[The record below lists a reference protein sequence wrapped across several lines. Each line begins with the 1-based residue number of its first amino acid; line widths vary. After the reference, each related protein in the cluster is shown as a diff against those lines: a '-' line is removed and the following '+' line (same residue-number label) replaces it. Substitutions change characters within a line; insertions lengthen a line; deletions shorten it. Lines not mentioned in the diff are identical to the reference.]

1 MYDVKDVNLTN
12 CDREPIHIP
21 GSIQPHGCLIACDQ
35 QLGDILRTSA
45 NTASFLGLGDVAL
58 NGRQLSEVL
67 ESEFVHM
74 LRNAAAT
81 ASEGG
86 RGVVL
91 VNQPLRPGGDGF
103 DIVVHR
109 YKGVGIIEFEHAA
122 AATAGGPLETAR
134 ALISTVA
141 RIGDLAELYAKT
153 PRLLRGVLG
162 YDRVMVYQFGHDG
175 AGKVIGEAKRSDLE
189 GFKGAYFPASD
200 IPQQARRLYLQNR
213 IRVISDANCARVP
226 IEPEHDA
233 SGEPLDLSYA
243 HLRSVSPIHC
253 EYLRNMGVGASM
265 SISIVVDGQLWGLIA
280 CHHYGPRVLS
290 LAQRVAAEMFGEFFS
305 LQIEAMSR
313 KWRLDSAARARRSL
327 DRIMRD
333 ASYQGD
339 IIGFLQN
346 KLEDFTALLP
356 CDGVGLWLNG
366 TWTTNGVCPPSKA
379 APPLMRFLST
389 VSEGRI
395 WATNELSA
403 RHPAAEEYSGEVS
416 GVLAVPLSQAPK
428 DYLLFFRKEVVQ
440 TLDWAGDPNKT
451 YETGPHGDR
460 LTPRKSFSIWKETV
474 EHQSTPWTDDDRE
487 MAEAARTALLEV
499 IMRHSEI
506 LEAERHTADIRQKVL
521 NEELNHR
528 VKNILALIKSVVS
541 QPIDPARDLSDYVAS
556 LKGRIMALA
565 QAHDQVVRNDGGGA
579 LRALLESELRPYRDA
594 ATISLNG
601 PDLGFDARAYSV
613 LALVLHELATN
624 AAKYG
629 ALSQNKGN
637 LTVEWRLAEDESCEI
652 NWLERGGPTT
662 VAPKRQGFGS
672 VLLTRSIPFDL
683 GGQSEIHYESAG
695 VRARF
700 VIPANF
706 VSQLRTEK
714 TKRRTQQHN
723 QDHPSLEGL
732 RVLLLEDQLVIALD
746 AEAMLQT
753 CGVGSVDTT
762 ATAAEALRT
771 LVATEPNIAV
781 LDVNLGSGNSFPVAE
796 ELRRRNIPFI
806 FATGYGD
813 HTIIPKS
820 MADVPVVRKPYDPD
834 ALASTMARALAEG
847 RDA

>member
-1 MYDVKDVNLTN
+1 MYDTKDVDLTN

-35 QLGDILRTSA
+35 QLGAILRTSA
-45 NTASFLGLGDVAL
+45 NTAAFLGLGDVAL

-67 ESEFVHM
+67 DPDFVHT

-81 ASEGG
+81 ANDGG

-91 VNQPLRPGGDGF
+91 VDQPPRDGGARF

-109 YKGVGIIEFEHAA
+109 YKGVAIIEFEHAGA
-122 AATAGGPLETAR
+122 ANTGGPLDTAR
-134 ALISTVA
+134 ALVSAVSRYT
-141 RIGDLAELYAKT
+141 DLTELFMKT

-162 YDRVMVYQFGHDG
+162 YDRVMIYQFGHDG

-213 IRVISDANCARVP
+213 IRVISDANCQRMP
-226 IEPEHDA
+226 IEPEFDA
-233 SGEPLDLSYA
+233 SGEPLDLSFA

-280 CHHYGPRVLS
+280 CHHYGPRILS
-290 LAQRVAAEMFGEFFS
+290 LSQRVAAEMFGEFFS

-346 KLEDFTALLP
+346 KLGDFTALIP

-366 TWTTNGVCPPSKA
+366 TWTTNGVAPPAKA
-379 APPLMRFLST
+379 APALMRFIGT
-389 VSEGRI
+389 VSEGRV
-395 WATNELSA
+395 WGTNELSA
-403 RHPAAEEYSGEVS
+403 RLPAASPYADKVS
-416 GVLAVPLSQAPK
+416 GVLAVPLSQTPK
-428 DYLLFFRKEVVQ
+428 DYLVFFRKEVVH
-440 TLDWAGDPNKT
+440 TLEWAGDPNKT
-451 YETGPHGDR
+451 YEAGPHGDR
-460 LTPRKSFSIWKETV
+460 LTPRKSFAIWKETV
-474 EHQSTPWTDDDRE
+474 ERQSVPWTDDDRE
-487 MAEAARTALLEV
+487 MAQAARTALLEV

-506 LEAERHTADIRQKVL
+506 LEAERHTADVRQKVL

-541 QPIDPARDLSDYVAS
+541 QPVDPARDLTEYVAS

-579 LRALLESELRPYRDA
+579 LRDLLESELRPYHDA
-594 ATISLNG
+594 AAISLNG
-601 PDLGFDARAYSV
+601 PDVGFEARAYSV

-629 ALSQNKGN
+629 ALSRTGGQ
-637 LTVEWRLAEDESCEI
+637 LSVEWRLTETESCEI
-652 NWLERGGPTT
+652 DWLERGGPPTR
-662 VAPKRQGFGS
+662 APKLQGFGS

-683 GGQSEIHYESAG
+683 GGQSEVHYESAG

-706 VSQLRTEK
+706 VSELRHEPQP
-714 TKRRTQQHN
+714 KRTTQQN

-732 RVLLLEDQLVIALD
+732 KVLLLEDQLVIALD

-771 LVATEPNIAV
+771 LVATEPDIAV

-796 ELRRRNIPFI
+796 ELQRRRIPFI

-820 MADVPVVRKPYDPD
+820 MAEVPVVRKPYDPD
-834 ALASTMARALAEG
+834 ALAATMARALAN

>member
-1 MYDVKDVNLTN
+1 MYDAKDVNLTN

-35 QLGDILRTSA
+35 QLGLVQRTSA
-45 NTASFLGLGDVAL
+45 NTASFLGLGDAAL
-58 NGRQLSEVL
+58 NGRQLADIL
-67 ESEFVHM
+67 GTDFVHM

-81 ASEGG
+81 AGDDG
-86 RGVVL
+86 RGVAL
-91 VNQPLRPGGDGF
+91 VGQKLREDGQSY

-109 YKGVGIIEFEHAA
+109 HKGVAIIEFEHSAPSG
-122 AATAGGPLETAR
+122 AGGPLDTAR
-134 ALISTVA
+134 TMVSAVSRFT
-141 RIGDLAELYAKT
+141 DLTELFAKT
-153 PRLLRGVLG
+153 PRLLRGTLG
-162 YDRVMVYQFGHDG
+162 YDRVMIYQFGHDG

-189 GFKGAYFPASD
+189 GFHGTYFPASD

-213 IRVISDANCARVP
+213 IRVISDANCERMPIVP
-226 IEPEHDA
+226 EYDA
-233 SGEPLDLSYA
+233 SNEPLDLSHA

-280 CHHYGPRVLS
+280 CHHYGPRILS

-339 IIGFLQN
+339 IIAFLQN
-346 KLEDFTALLP
+346 KLEDFTALMP

-366 TWTTNGVCPPSKA
+366 TWTISGVTPPAKA
-379 APPLMRFLST
+379 APSLMRFLGT
-389 VSEGRI
+389 VSEGRV
-395 WATNELSA
+395 WGTHELST
-403 RHPAAEEYSGEVS
+403 RLPAASEYADKVS
-416 GVLAVPLSQAPK
+416 GVLAIPLSQSPK
-428 DYLLFFRKEVVQ
+428 DYLVFFRKEVVH
-440 TLDWAGDPNKT
+440 TVEWAGDPNKQ

-460 LTPRKSFSIWKETV
+460 LTPRKSFAIWKETV
-474 EHQSTPWTDDDRE
+474 ERQAAPWTDDDRE

-541 QPIDPARDLSDYVAS
+541 QPIDPARDLTDYVAS

-579 LRALLESELRPYRDA
+579 LRDLLESELRPYRDA
-594 ATISLNG
+594 AAISLSG

-629 ALSQNKGN
+629 ALSKSNGN
-637 LTVEWRLAEDESCEI
+637 LNVDWRLADDGSCEI
-652 NWLERGGPTT
+652 NWLERGGPQTS
-662 VAPKRQGFGS
+662 APTRQGFGS

-683 GGQSEIHYESAG
+683 GGQSEVHYETAG

-700 VIPANF
+700 VIPGNF
-706 VSQLRTEK
+706 VSELRNEK
-714 TKRRTQQHN
+714 PAKRAIQQS
-723 QDHPSLEGL
+723 QDHPSLGGL
-732 RVLLLEDQLVIALD
+732 KVLLLEDQLVIALD
-746 AEAMLQT
+746 AESMLQS
-753 CGVGSVDTT
+753 CGVASVDTT
-762 ATAAEALRT
+762 STAAEALRT
-771 LVATEPNIAV
+771 LVATEPDIAV

-820 MADVPVVRKPYDPD
+820 LADVPVVRKPYDPD
-834 ALASTMARALAEG
+834 ALATTMARALAA